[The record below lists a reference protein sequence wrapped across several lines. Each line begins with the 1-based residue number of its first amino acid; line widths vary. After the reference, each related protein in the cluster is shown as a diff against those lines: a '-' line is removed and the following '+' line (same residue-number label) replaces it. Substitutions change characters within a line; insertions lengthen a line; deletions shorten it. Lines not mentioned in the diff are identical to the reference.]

1 MYVFVF
7 IFSIELIEKTI
18 SLPCL
23 KFNVTAKKFL
33 TKTVQSDK
41 VLLSTLERSPRYG
54 CKIFYGY
61 DEHVHA

>member
-1 MYVFVF
+1 MFVS
-7 IFSIELIEKTI
+7 IFSIDIIEKML
-18 SLPCL
+18 SFSCL
-23 KFNVTAKKFL
+23 KFIITTKKLL

-41 VLLSTLERSPRYG
+41 VLSSTLERSPRYG